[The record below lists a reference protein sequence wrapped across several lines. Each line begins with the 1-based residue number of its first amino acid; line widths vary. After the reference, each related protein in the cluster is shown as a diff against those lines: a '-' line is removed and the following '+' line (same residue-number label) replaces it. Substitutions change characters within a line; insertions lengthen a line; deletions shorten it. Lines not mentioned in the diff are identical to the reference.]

1 MDSIQRIGCIVDPVL
16 FARDALGFRCD
27 DWQARFLRSRASRKI
42 GKCSRQVGKTTIE
55 SLETVHHAVFTP
67 NALALCVSPT
77 QRQSDEFF
85 AKVSDHLRRIPQFV
99 HGLDESGHRILAR
112 SATLTNG
119 SRIVALPSNGD
130 NLRGFSGVTRLVI
143 DEAAFAK
150 DTLYHAVKPML
161 IVSRG
166 SLVLISSP
174 NARSGFFFDLWTNGG
189 PDWDRYDI
197 TAHQCERISQADL
210 ERERAEL
217 PDPIFR
223 REYMGEFID
232 GIDAVFASDD
242 TRACVDNTIAPM
254 FLEAA

>member
-1 MDSIQRIGCIVDPVL
+1 MNSLARIGCIVDPVM
-16 FARDALGFRCD
+16 FARDALGFTCD
-27 DWQARFLRSRASRKI
+27 EWQARFLRSRSARKI

-85 AKVSDHLRRIPQFV
+85 SKVSDHLRRIPQFV
-99 HGLDESGHRILAR
+99 DGLDDANPRILAR
-112 SATLTNG
+112 SAKLTNG

-174 NARSGFFFDLWTNGG
+174 NARSGFFYELWTSGG
-189 PDWDRYDI
+189 AEWDRYDI
-197 TAHQCERISQADL
+197 AAHQCARISQEDL
-210 ERERAEL
+210 ARERAEL

-232 GIDAVFASDD
+232 GIDSVFASDD
-242 TRACVDNTIAPM
+242 TRACVDNTILPM
-254 FLEAA
+254 FSEAA